1 MTLEQ
6 FSMLLLP
13 FSFNRSRETT
23 AEIIGAQQQESS
35 ESSDVLNHEK
45 SSENINSNDDRNV
58 VRMKPH
64 SNML

>member
-13 FSFNRSRETT
+13 FHSIGRERETT

-45 SSENINSNDDRNV
+45 YQFKR
-58 VRMKPH
+58 
-64 SNML
+64 